1 MGHSCADS
9 AVTLQ
14 FDATLQKVD
23 NPHKTLHN
31 TVWISLIRNWLFTR
45 IKQLA
50 ESHASCK
57 NTLLSA
63 PPLRCVVTALLRPRL
78 AAVYFHVLIELICFF
93 SALNQNNIF
102 SVNTKMQQ
110 QANQRGVRSQALT
123 ENCIIDITEISR

>member
-23 NPHKTLHN
+23 NPHKSLHN

-45 IKQLA
+45 IKHLA
-50 ESHASCK
+50 ESHASCN
-57 NTLLSA
+57 NTLLST
-63 PPLRCVVTALLRPRL
+63 PRLRSSHSLRPRL
-78 AAVYFHVLIELICFF
+78 AAVNFHVLIELIRFF

-110 QANQRGVRSQALT
+110 QPNQRGVRSQ
-123 ENCIIDITEISR
+123 D

>member
-45 IKQLA
+45 IKHLA
-50 ESHASCK
+50 ESRTSCK

-63 PPLRCVVTALLRPRL
+63 PPLRSSSSD
-78 AAVYFHVLIELICFF
+78 AA
-93 SALNQNNIF
+93 SA
-102 SVNTKMQQ
+102 
-110 QANQRGVRSQALT
+110 G
-123 ENCIIDITEISR
+123 CC

>member
-31 TVWISLIRNWLFTR
+31 TVWISLIRNRLFTR
-45 IKQLA
+45 ITHLA
-50 ESHASCK
+50 ESRASCK

-63 PPLRCVVTALLRPRL
+63 PPLRCVVTALMRPRL
-78 AAVYFHVLIELICFF
+78 AAVNFHVLIELIRFF

-110 QANQRGVRSQALT
+110 QANQRGVRSQH
-123 ENCIIDITEISR
+123 